1 MRKIL
6 VPVDGSDLS
15 EAAVRAV
22 VAQARREPIAAIHLL
37 NVQPKPSRYLGRFVS
52 RAAWRDLQR
61 EQAEKA
67 LAEARRTLDNAGL
80 PYDVHIEVGKTAAV
94 IARTADALRVHEIV
108 MGAEGGGLFANVR
121 LWMLVTAVR
130 RHANLPVV
138 VVMNP
143 ERAPGIDL
151 RWGTTA
157 SR

>member
-15 EAAVRAV
+15 DAAVRAV

-52 RAAWRDLQR
+52 RAAWRDMQR

-67 LAEARRTLDNAGL
+67 LVEARRILDNAGL
-80 PYDVHIEVGKTAAV
+80 PYDVHVEVGKTPAA

-108 MGAEGGGLFANVR
+108 MGAEGGGLFANIR
-121 LWMLVTAVR
+121 LWLLVSAVR
-130 RHANLPVV
+130 RHATLPVV

-143 ERAPGIDL
+143 ERSPELAL